1 MWSHGKTLHFFRLWL
16 RWSTTT
22 FPFISSN
29 LKQRKPQSV
38 SSNRKPKLCLHPPED
53 IFKLSKVPKK
63 KSPVSTAAINRCLK
77 ALPPQC
83 HSRTPPRGQAGRCR
97 NEGPRRSSRLS
108 SRVWR
113 GSWAER
119 APWIQRAAARCSR
132 WKTLGTIDF
141 LSWRR
146 AKRYQIWKTSK
157 VHLFFFIWS
166 KQYVYG
172 QKYVDT
178 LQSFYFYPFH
188 LTDHL
193 TRQLDL
199 HARVRHDHQL
209 LWELENIFHW
219 KKSKD
224 RHFSLRKRCFFA
236 LLSTGFSRSV
246 IFANSFRSH
255 LSTLPHTWEHCTG
268 VVRKPHYSHKV
279 GSILWIS
286 FSFKWRGLTQTK

>member
-209 LWELENIFHW
+209 YENWRIYFIERRA
-219 KKSKD
+219 KIGTFLYGKD
-224 RHFSLRKRCFFA
+224 VF
-236 LLSTGFSRSV
+236 LLFSRLVSAGV
-246 IFANSFRSH
+246 WFLQTVSGRTFQPCRTHESIARASSGSH
-255 LSTLPHTWEHCTG
+255 TTA
-268 VVRKPHYSHKV
+268 
-279 GSILWIS
+279 
-286 FSFKWRGLTQTK
+286 TKSEVFCGFLFVLNGEA